1 MYYNVPVREA
11 NTKLC
16 NMKCGIEQNIA
27 TFFRC
32 TSWSKA
38 WECGVVR
45 SWLIG
50 PSIPLLAWH
59 AIFFTRG
66 YGTACWVWSCLWYG
80 VRLRRGWLGCV
91 FRHFLRWWSVVYR
104 TMQAW
109 VVVSKRVRKKL
120 RLSLIWHYC
129 YLVRGSEL
137 WGVSWRKPLGHA
149 EGVTESGGRRRWW
162 DAFDSSILVDA
173 MMEKLT
179 VIWWFICNCITT
191 PLSILIHQTVGKQ

>member
-11 NTKLC
+11 NTELC

-32 TSWSKA
+32 TSWSRA

-80 VRLRRGWLGCV
+80 VRFWRGWLGFV
-91 FRHFLRWWSVVYR
+91 FRRFLRWWSVVYC
-104 TMQAW
+104 TMYAW
-109 VVVSKRVRKKL
+109 AVVSKRVRKTL
-120 RLSLIWHYC
+120 RLSLIWHYRQFDRAS
-129 YLVRGSEL
+129 YEVWVGENRQVMRK
-137 WGVSWRKPLGHA
+137 VSQRV
-149 EGVTESGGRRRWW
+149 EGDAVDEMLLIAASWLMRWW
-162 DAFDSSILVDA
+162 KNWRWYDGLYAAASPPPS
-173 MMEKLT
+173 
-179 VIWWFICNCITT
+179 
-191 PLSILIHQTVGKQ
+191 PSLSIKRVGKQ